1 MTKTWVDGRK
11 TGEEEGKKGVSI
23 EGRRAP
29 ILQPVARSL
38 QLAACNLQLATRSL
52 RAHEFEGRFA
62 FSNMTF
68 SPAKDLNLSS
78 SEPSLCSFLMS
89 SFKPLLMMDTPLMK
103 R

>member
-11 TGEEEGKKGVSI
+11 TGEEEEGKKGVSI

-29 ILQPVARSL
+29 ILQPVAR
-38 QLAACNLQLATRSL
+38 NL

>member
-11 TGEEEGKKGVSI
+11 PGEEEGKKGVPI
-23 EGRRAP
+23 EGRRAS
-29 ILQPVARSL
+29 ILQPVARSF
-38 QLAACNLQLATRSL
+38 